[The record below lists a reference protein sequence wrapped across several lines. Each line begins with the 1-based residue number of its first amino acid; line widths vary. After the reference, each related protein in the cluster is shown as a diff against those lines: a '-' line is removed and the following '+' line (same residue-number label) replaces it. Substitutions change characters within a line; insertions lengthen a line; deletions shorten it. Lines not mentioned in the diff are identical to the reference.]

1 MIESLIAFAVLIVLI
16 FLRLPLAFAM
26 GVVGFFGY
34 YFLTGNWNASE
45 AMAARRIVDTVQDYS
60 LSVIPL
66 FVLMGNLVS
75 QAGLS
80 DAVYRASHA
89 FMGHWRGGQAIA
101 TIAACGGFSAIC
113 GSSLATAATMGRVA
127 MPQMRRYGYS
137 DSLAAASIA
146 AGGTLGILIPPSV
159 MLVIYGILTET
170 SIRDLFAA
178 GLLPGL
184 LGILL
189 YMAAVR
195 WSVWR
200 NPQDASAR
208 AEPLPWGERLRALGK
223 VGDTLVLFVLVIGGM
238 YLGVFTPTEAAGI
251 GAMGAF
257 LIALLR
263 RRLTLRILMSV
274 LMDTARTTTKLFA
287 VVLSAL
293 IFSNFINRAGLP
305 DDLLS
310 FVNGLDLSPLGVLL
324 VILGIYIVL
333 GCMFESMSMILLTV
347 PVFFPVV
354 AGLGLDLVWFGIL
367 VVIVVEISLITPPV
381 GMNVFVLRGVLPD
394 VSTGTIFRGIVPFI
408 AADFVRVALV
418 LLFPALTLWL
428 PQIFY

>member
-367 VVIVVEISLITPPV
+367 VVIVTEISLITPPV

>member
-208 AEPLPWGERLRALGK
+208 AEPLPWSERLRALGK

-408 AADFVRVALV
+408 MADVVRVALV

>member
-1 MIESLIAFAVLIVLI
+1 MTESLIAFVVLIVLI

-26 GVVGFFGY
+26 GTVGFFGY

-208 AEPLPWGERLRALGK
+208 AEPTPWGERLRALAR
-223 VGDTLVLFVLVIGGM
+223 VGDTLLLFSLVIGGM

-310 FVNGLDLSPLGVLL
+310 FVNGLDLSPLGVLP

-367 VVIVVEISLITPPV
+367 VVIVTEISLITPPV

>member
-127 MPQMRRYGYS
+127 MPQMRQYGYS

-367 VVIVVEISLITPPV
+367 VVIVTEISLITPPV

>member
-1 MIESLIAFAVLIVLI
+1 MTESLIAFVVLIVLI

-367 VVIVVEISLITPPV
+367 VVIVTEISLITPPV

>member
-1 MIESLIAFAVLIVLI
+1 MTESLIAFVVLIVLI

-26 GVVGFFGY
+26 GTVGFFGY

-45 AMAARRIVDTVQDYS
+45 AMAARRSVDTVQDYS

-367 VVIVVEISLITPPV
+367 VVIVTEISLITPPV